1 MKLIFL
7 FFFASSIMLSINAQ
21 PVKIHGQLKVV
32 GTQLT
37 DEHNT
42 AVVLNGMSFGWSC
55 FHPKF
60 YTAGAVNTLAK
71 DWNCSVVRAALG
83 VEPDNGYLQDSAKSM
98 KLITTVVDA
107 AIKEGIYVIID
118 WHSHNINLNAA
129 RAFFKTMAT
138 KYHGY
143 PNIIYELYNEPDYE
157 TWPQVK
163 AYSVDLIST
172 IRAIDPANIILVGS
186 PRWDQ
191 DVQLPAEDPI
201 TDFKN
206 LMYSMHF
213 YAGTHKQ
220 WLRDRTDA
228 AIAKG
233 LPIFISESAGMD
245 ATGDGKLDDEEWNKY
260 INWMQEKKLSWI
272 TWSVSDKDESCSV
285 LRKSASGDGNWTDS
299 DLKESGLKTKAYLK
313 RIKQ

>member
-1 MKLIFL
+1 MKLIFVFL
-7 FFFASSIMLSINAQ
+7 LASIAYITVNAQ
-21 PVKIHGQLKVV
+21 AVKKHGQLKVV

-37 DEHNT
+37 DANN
-42 AVVLNGMSFGWSC
+42 APVVLNGVSFGWSC
-55 FHPKF
+55 FHPRF
-60 YTAGAVNTLAK
+60 YTAGAVSTLAK

-83 VEPDNGYLQDSAKSM
+83 VEPENGYLKDSAKSM

-118 WHSHNINLNAA
+118 WHSHNINLNEA

-138 KYHGY
+138 KYHSY

-157 TWPQVK
+157 TWPEVK
-163 AYSVDLIST
+163 AYSIDLIST
-172 IRAIDPANIILVGS
+172 IREIDKHNIILVGS

-191 DVQLPAEDPI
+191 DVHLPADDPI
-201 TDFKN
+201 KGFNN
-206 LMYSMHF
+206 LMYTMHF

-220 WLRDRTDA
+220 WLRDRTDS

-285 LRKSASGDGNWTDS
+285 LNKSASSDGNWTDK
-299 DLKESGLKTKAYLK
+299 DLKESGLKTKGYL
-313 RIKQ
+313 RSIKQ